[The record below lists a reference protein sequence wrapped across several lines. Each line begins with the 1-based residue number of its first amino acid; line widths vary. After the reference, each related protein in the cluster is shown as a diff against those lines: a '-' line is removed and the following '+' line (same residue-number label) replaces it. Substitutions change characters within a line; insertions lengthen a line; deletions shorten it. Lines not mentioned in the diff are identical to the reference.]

1 MRLNLQA
8 GRWFDVVRMRLRS
21 LFRRRAVE
29 RDLDRELRS
38 HLAWETAANQEQ
50 FHSNEQARADALRS
64 FGGVAQIQEDC
75 RDMRRSN
82 YIDHFIH
89 DLRYALRTL
98 AKAPGFAFVIV
109 LTLALAIGA
118 NSAIFSVVEG
128 VLLRPLPYPQPDR
141 VVRLFV
147 TSRTFP
153 KFPLN
158 PLDLRDIR
166 ARNRSFGAIAGIVR
180 HDVQLSGQGIEA
192 ERLTAF
198 AITAGYFR
206 VLGVAPAAGREFT
219 TDDELPAHRTQV
231 ILSDRIWRTRFHSDR
246 EIVGRNVTFDDEPHK
261 VVGIMPPVDHPG
273 NEYHALA
280 DGDSVDVW
288 VPFPYDPKFRGR
300 GSHFMEIYGRLKS
313 GVSPAEAQAD
323 MDAQFAQLAREN
335 GPSGWKPL
343 VVSLYEELVGPSRKL
358 LIALLAAVGM
368 VLLIA
373 CANAANLLLARATAR
388 QREIAVRAALGAG
401 RSRLVRQ
408 MMAESLVI
416 SMLGGVCGAVLAV
429 GGLHV
434 LVAFLPAGFPR
445 AGAIHLNGVV
455 FAFTFAIAVGT
466 GLLFGL
472 APAVQAARADLQQT
486 LREGRGSTGG
496 ARQLVLRNA
505 LVVAEIGLACI
516 LLIGAGLLLRSFVS
530 MLRTDQGF
538 RPERVLTA
546 AITLPNIKYQKP
558 VDGIAFFE
566 RLDRELGA
574 LPGVRAAGSG
584 SDLPW
589 TGYDENI
596 GGFQIE
602 GKHPLKGQDFNAR
615 YHTASED
622 YFQALGI
629 PLLHGRFFT
638 AHDNRDGARV
648 IIINRVMARN
658 YWGTENAV
666 GGRISVDN
674 NPKPSDWFT
683 VVGVVG
689 DIKDRPN
696 SVNAGPAFWWPVLES
711 PFGVGN
717 MAIAVRGQADGAD
730 LAGEVR
736 AAVRSLDPDLAVA
749 NVSTMSDVAD
759 RLYSPARFSF
769 FLAALF
775 AALAA
780 ALAAIG
786 IYGVISYSVSRRTH
800 EFGLRMA
807 LGAEPGDVVRQV
819 MAQGVRLA
827 AVGIV
832 LGLAGAFALGRWL
845 ISLLYETKPAD
856 PLTFACVAG
865 VAVVIAVVACYIPA
879 RRATSASPMAAL
891 RAE

>member
-1 MRLNLQA
+1 MQVR
-8 GRWFDVVRMRLRS
+8 RWLDVARMRFRS

-38 HLAWETAANQEQ
+38 HLAWETAAKLEQ
-50 FHSNEQARADALRS
+50 SNAHELARAAALRG
-64 FGGVAQIQEDC
+64 FGGVAQIQEEC

-82 YIDHFIH
+82 YLDNFIR
-89 DLRYALRTL
+89 DLQYALRAL
-98 AKAPGFAFVIV
+98 AKAPGFALVIV

-128 VLLRPLPYPQPDR
+128 VLLRPLPYPQPERIVR
-141 VVRLFV
+141 VFV
-147 TSRTFP
+147 TSHTFP
-153 KFPLN
+153 KFPFN
-158 PLDLRDIR
+158 PLDLRDVR

-180 HDVQLSGQGIEA
+180 HDLQLSGPGMRP
-192 ERLTAF
+192 ERLTSF

-219 TDDELPAHRTQV
+219 TDDELPAHRTEV
-231 ILSDRIWRTRFHSDR
+231 ILSDRIWRTRFHSDGR
-246 EIVGRNVTFDDEPHK
+246 VVGRTITLDDEPYT
-261 VVGIMPPVDHPG
+261 VVGVMPPVDHPG
-273 NEYHALA
+273 NNYHAIA

-288 VPFPYDPKFRGR
+288 IPFIYGPQITGR
-300 GSHFMEIYGRLKS
+300 GSHFMEIYARLKD
-313 GVSPAEAQAD
+313 GVNLPQAQAD
-323 MDAQFAQLAREN
+323 MDAQFAQLKREH
-335 GPSGWKPL
+335 GQSGWRPR
-343 VVSLYEELVGPSRKL
+343 VVPLYEELVGSSRKL

-373 CANAANLLLARATAR
+373 CANAANLLLARATSR

-408 MMAESLVI
+408 MLAESLLI

-429 GGLHV
+429 AGLRA
-434 LVAFLPAGFPR
+434 LVGFLPAEFPR
-445 AGAIHLNGVV
+445 ASAIHLNGVV
-455 FAFTFAIAVGT
+455 FAFTFAIAIGT

-472 APAVQAARADLQQT
+472 APALQAARADLQQT

-496 ARQLVLRNA
+496 SRQLFVRNV
-505 LVVAEIGLACI
+505 LVVAEISLACI
-516 LLIGAGLLLRSFVS
+516 LLIGAGLMLRSFVS

-538 RPERVLTA
+538 RPESVLTA
-546 AITLPNIKYQKP
+546 GISLPNVKYAKAT
-558 VDGIAFFE
+558 DRIAFFE
-566 RLDRELGA
+566 RLDRELAA
-574 LPGVRAAGSG
+574 LPGVRAAGIG
-584 SDLPW
+584 TDLPW
-589 TGYDENI
+589 TGYSENI
-596 GGFQIE
+596 SGFLIE
-602 GKHPLKGQDFNAR
+602 GKQPPKGEDFHAR
-615 YHTASED
+615 FHTASED
-622 YFQALGI
+622 YFQALGV

-638 AHDNRDGARV
+638 AHDNRASARV

-658 YWGTENAV
+658 YWGTEDAV
-666 GGRISVDN
+666 GGRISVDD

-689 DIKDRPN
+689 DIKDGPD
-696 SVNAGPAFWWPVLES
+696 SAEAAPAFWWPVLES
-711 PFGVGN
+711 PFGVGE
-717 MAIAVRGQADGAD
+717 MAIAVRGQSGGAG

-736 AAVRSLDPDLAVA
+736 AAVHSLDPDLAVA
-749 NVSTMSDVAD
+749 NVKMMSDVAD
-759 RLYSPARFSF
+759 RSYSPARFAF

-775 AALAA
+775 AGLAA

-807 LGAEPGDVVRQV
+807 LGAKPGDVVRQV

-832 LGLAGAFALGRWL
+832 FGIAGALALGRWL
-845 ISLLYETKPAD
+845 VSLLYETKPAD
-856 PLTFACVAG
+856 PLTFACVAAA
-865 VAVVIAVVACYIPA
+865 AVLIAAIACYIPA